1 MTENSRIVGMI
12 GQPIKMLTA
21 RQATISRTPEA
32 IRRVMKN
39 RMEPAIWVS
48 GPKRYFKN
56 S

>member
-1 MTENSRIVGMI
+1 M

-21 RQATISRTPEA
+21 RQATISLTPDA
-32 IRRVMKN
+32 NRRVMKN
-39 RMEPAIWVS
+39 RIEPAIWVS

>member
-1 MTENSRIVGMI
+1 MI

-21 RQATISRTPEA
+21 KQATISRTPEA
-32 IRRVMKN
+32 NRRVMKN
-39 RMEPAIWVS
+39 RIEPAIWVS